1 MSWSIDPTN
10 NIHFGNAISR
20 FVSKGS
26 ALRDVLDYQG
36 ISAKQVIAI
45 GDSFNDL
52 PVFEVVGTKIAMG
65 NAPGSLKQLADWVA
79 PTVEEDGLAVVI
91 EKFIL

>member
-1 MSWSIDPTN
+1 MSWSLDPSN

-20 FVSKGS
+20 HVSKGS
-26 ALRDVLDYQG
+26 ALRDIIEYLAIDAGQVL
-36 ISAKQVIAI
+36 AI

-52 PVFEVVGTKIAMG
+52 PVFEVAGAKVAMG
-65 NAPGSLKQLADWVA
+65 NAPESLRQIADWVA
-79 PTVEEDGLAVVI
+79 PTVEDDGVAAAI